1 MRSHELFLKKF
12 LQSKKKYVIS
22 VYTRC
27 VPDGKGIMQNVINT
41 ILFGKYEIISVLGTG
56 NFSTTYLSKHNLLE
70 CYRAIKCLPKQPGMT
85 DSLMKEAQILKSLN
99 HPGIPTIF
107 DIEEDNSNLY
117 LIEEFVEGE
126 SLEEFL
132 RHQSHISLHTFL
144 DLSLQLCDIFY
155 YLHTLQPS
163 PILYLDLKPEHII
176 VCGMKI
182 KLIDFNVSTYL
193 SNLGNIYNFFGNKDF
208 TAPELFSG
216 TNPNLFSDIYS
227 IGKIMDYLS
236 NFIDVSISPKIHQ
249 IIQKATHADP
259 ACRFETVDQLISAI
273 KKEKSLLHQEHSRKT
288 IAVVGSHPGC
298 GTTHLAIALVST
310 LNYMGY
316 SAIYYDKSGKT
327 GLQQALDYIP
337 FLKEING
344 MFFYKYFKGYPF
356 YGPGICMPNFET
368 SISVYDYS
376 DSFSPAHIEADIILY
391 VCSDSFWNWHH
402 AFEKGESL
410 LIYKDSLKIICNMG
424 QKHTMHILSKYFSHP
439 IYYYP
444 YDKNPFFVD
453 PAKCDFVSKLLNL
466 KIKRRNS
473 ISFHLKNMFQQ
484 RK

>member
-1 MRSHELFLKKF
+1 MQFKKIC
-12 LQSKKKYVIS
+12 VIC

-41 ILFGKYEIISVLGTG
+41 TLFGKYEIISTLGTG
-56 NFSTTYLSKHNLLE
+56 SFGTVYLSKHKLLE
-70 CYRAIKCLPKQPGMT
+70 CYRAIKLIPKQQGKT
-85 DSLMKEAQILKSLN
+85 DSLIKEAQLLKSLH
-99 HPGIPTIF
+99 HPGIPTIY
-107 DIEEDNSNLY
+107 DIEEDSSHLY

-132 RHQSHISLHTFL
+132 LHQSHISLHTFL

-163 PILYLDLKPEHII
+163 PILYLDLKPEHVI

-182 KLIDFNVSTYL
+182 KLIDFNVATYL
-193 SNLGNIYNFFGNKDF
+193 TNLGNIYNLFGNTDF

-216 TNPNLFSDIYS
+216 TAPNLFSDIYS

-236 NFIDVSISPKIHQ
+236 NYVDTPISPKIHK

-259 ACRFETVDQLISAI
+259 ACRFETVDQLQSAI
-273 KKEKSLLHQEHSRKT
+273 IEAKNLLHQAHFRKT
-288 IAVVGSHPGC
+288 IAVVGSHSGC

-316 SAIYYDKSGKT
+316 SAIYYDKNGQT
-327 GLQQALDYIP
+327 DLQQSLDHVP

-344 MFFYKYFKGYPF
+344 MFFYKYFRGYPL
-356 YGPGICMPNFET
+356 YGPGICIPNSEIP
-368 SISVYDYS
+368 ISVYDYN

-391 VCSDSFWNWHH
+391 VCSNSFWHWHH

-410 LIYKDSLKIICNMG
+410 LLYKDSLKIICNMG
-424 QKHTMHILSKYFSHP
+424 QKKTMHILSKYFSHP
-439 IYYYP
+439 IYHYS
-444 YDKNPFFVD
+444 YDKDPFLVNN
-453 PAKCDFVSKLLNL
+453 AKCHFVSKLL

-473 ISFHLKNMFQQ
+473 ISFHLKNMFHL